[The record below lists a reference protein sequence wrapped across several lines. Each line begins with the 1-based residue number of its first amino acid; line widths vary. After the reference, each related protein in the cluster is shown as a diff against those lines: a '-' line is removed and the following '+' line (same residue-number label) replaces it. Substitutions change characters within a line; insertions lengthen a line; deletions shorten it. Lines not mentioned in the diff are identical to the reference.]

1 MNIKARRRA
10 KKGENLYVN
19 STNEIR
25 ATIYGALAKSEAKKM
40 ERDNFYWSY
49 PWKKTREAV
58 RLRDDSIDVWEYLKT
73 GNEIPGNIVHHIV
86 PRDDDKSL
94 ELEMTNLI
102 TVSAQSHEE
111 IETIYRRC
119 PEEKVKI
126 QRILSDEAKRR
137 TNLFIH
143 GTEEPGFREGE
154 SF

>member
-1 MNIKARRRA
+1 MK
-10 KKGENLYVN
+10 LYVN

-25 ATIYGALAKSEAKKM
+25 ATIYSALAESEAKKM

-49 PWKKTREAV
+49 PWKKMREAV

-86 PRDDDKSL
+86 PRDDDKLL

-102 TVSAQSHEE
+102 TVSPQSHEE

-119 PEEKVKI
+119 PEEKLKI

-143 GTEEPGFREGE
+143 GTENPGMRGGG
-154 SF
+154 SI